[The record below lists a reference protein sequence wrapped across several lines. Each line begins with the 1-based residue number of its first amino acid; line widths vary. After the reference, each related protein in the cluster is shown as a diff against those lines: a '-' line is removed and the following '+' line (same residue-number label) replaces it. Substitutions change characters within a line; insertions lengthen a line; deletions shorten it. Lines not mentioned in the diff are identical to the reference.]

1 MAAITDSAFRKL
13 RNKNLT
19 KHIIP
24 EPFPV
29 SLQPH
34 PDSTPV
40 AVVCA
45 VLTVSDTRTPST
57 DKSGQLMQNRIT
69 AAGHRVGHYQI
80 LKDEPAQIAEQVRHL
95 AAIAEIQAILLNG
108 GTGIAP
114 RDTTYEAISALLTKE
129 LPGFGEIFR
138 QLSYAE
144 IGSRAIASR
153 AIAGIHTQ
161 SLKSTLIFSV
171 PGSSKAVQLA
181 MDALILPELVHLTTL
196 LQ

>member
-1 MAAITDSAFRKL
+1 MA
-13 RNKNLT
+13 
-19 KHIIP
+19 
-24 EPFPV
+24 
-29 SLQPH
+29 LQPH
-34 PDSTPV
+34 PDSPNSDL
-40 AVVCA
+40 VVTCA

-57 DKSGQLMQNRIT
+57 DKSGQLMQARIT
-69 AAGHRVGHYQI
+69 AAGHRVSHYQI
-80 LKDEPAQIAEQVRHL
+80 IKDEPAQITALVQRL
-95 AAIAEIQAILLNG
+95 AANADIQAILLNG

-114 RDTTYEAISALLTKE
+114 RDTTYDAIAALLTKA

-153 AIAGIHTQ
+153 AIAGIHTD

-181 MDALILPELVHLTTL
+181 MDALILPELVHLTSL
-196 LQ
+196 LR